1 MHTTVASIDKKMCK
15 VTRMIL
21 RIEKEHNNCALP
33 FKNAQS
39 KSSPI
44 ITHFIKD
51 FLIREGTNYLPV
63 QLFCNFVYL
72 YDSSR
77 FLKSRLYC
85 FLTQYMLKLLFKF
98 NIQMKKL

>member
-1 MHTTVASIDKKMCK
+1 MCK

>member
-15 VTRMIL
+15 VTRMNL
-21 RIEKEHNNCALP
+21 RIEKEHNNCALH

-63 QLFCNFVYL
+63 QLFCNFI
-72 YDSSR
+72 
-77 FLKSRLYC
+77 
-85 FLTQYMLKLLFKF
+85 YMIHQGF
-98 NIQMKKL
+98 